1 MKYWLINYL
10 SPFYLFL
17 RIGFLISAAMVW
29 IMFRFVPDWGELVA
43 WISALLLVY
52 NALRPWKV
60 GGNFRVI
67 QNKVDELSNRYK

>member
-1 MKYWLINYL
+1 
-10 SPFYLFL
+10 
-17 RIGFLISAAMVW
+17 MVW